1 MTPCHVLFQK
11 LDGQIEMAFD
21 RPYGHL
27 KLFGYLF
34 CLYPLQIS
42 HEENLFPPGWHL
54 FHQEIQVFV
63 KVFFIEVFQRVVFI
77 GDLLFVLTL
86 WLFVVVCFYGD
97 DMPSYHCRLAQIINA
112 AAINNGVEIGFY
124 VPVCR
129 KRLPML
135 PNI

>member
-63 KVFFIEVFQRVVFI
+63 KVFFIEVFQRVIFSGICFSYSLSGSLLSSVFMETI
-77 GDLLFVLTL
+77 CRPIIAVL
-86 WLFVVVCFYGD
+86 
-97 DMPSYHCRLAQIINA
+97 
-112 AAINNGVEIGFY
+112 
-124 VPVCR
+124 R
-129 KRLPML
+129 K
-135 PNI
+135 